1 MTYLGHERIVVV
13 ILKLIIVTVKI
24 MVMNYVAGG
33 KATAYSQSHR
43 RPRLLLPRQDFVE
56 KQGML
61 RGQEGGDHG
70 NDGAD
75 GRAQIGRVHQV
86 VHRLIFDEMTV
97 FRGEKFAPFTHF

>member
-24 MVMNYVAGG
+24 MVMNYVASG
-33 KATAYSQSHR
+33 KATAYSPHR
-43 RPRLLLPRQDFVE
+43 RRLLLPRQDFVE

-86 VHRLIFDEMTV
+86 VHRLIFDEMSV